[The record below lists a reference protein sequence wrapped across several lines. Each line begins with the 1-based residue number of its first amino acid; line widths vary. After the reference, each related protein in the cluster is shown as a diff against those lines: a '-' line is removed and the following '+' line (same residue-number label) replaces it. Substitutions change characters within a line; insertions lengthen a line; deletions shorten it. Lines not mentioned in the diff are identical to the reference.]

1 MSQNVRGSNSND
13 DVDADSLV
21 SSSPQAGIPIG
32 KPPSTEPAIFGF
44 DDMHLVVGDWLQVE
58 CPAPSGIGR
67 VFVRVVGYV
76 EGISLIVTASSK
88 NGKRLNILEN
98 EILTIRVFSRQRA
111 FAFRSSVL
119 RACQVPLDYLHLSF
133 PEVVHGRMIRK
144 STRVRIE
151 LAVTAFVPAEG
162 QGEGESAL
170 IENMS
175 STGALLVA
183 SKALGATG
191 DALRLDFEATL
202 HDVDTPLSVEALLLN
217 VVRSDDLNREGTEEM
232 FRHGMEFRNLK
243 ASDRMIIKSL
253 VYQQIIENPNSIV

>member
-1 MSQNVRGSNSND
+1 M
-13 DVDADSLV
+13 
-21 SSSPQAGIPIG
+21 
-32 KPPSTEPAIFGF
+32 
-44 DDMHLVVGDWLQVE
+44 
-58 CPAPSGIGR
+58 
-67 VFVRVVGYV
+67 

-98 EILTIRVFSRQRA
+98 EILTIRVFSRQSA